1 MNEQKKDI
9 YENVV
14 LGTLNKML
22 KFQRKWRSITML
34 FYVVTT
40 IGTII
45 CSTGATIFGAL
56 ELGPQ
61 AAILAAIATVFVS
74 TEKSFLFR
82 EKWKLHLTIESQL
95 RSIKLDYDTQQCD
108 INEIVD
114 KIQAAMGK
122 YSTELPFAPGE

>member
-1 MNEQKKDI
+1 MNEQAKNLD
-9 YENVV
+9 ENVV
-14 LGTLNKML
+14 INALSRML

-40 IGTII
+40 VGTIL
-45 CSTGATIFGAL
+45 CSTGATILGAL
-56 ELGPQ
+56 DMGQQ
-61 AAILAAIATVFVS
+61 AAILAAVATIFVS

-95 RSIKLDYDTQQCD
+95 RGIKLEYDTQQSD
-108 INEIVD
+108 IKETVE
-114 KIQAAMGK
+114 KLQSAMEK

>member
-1 MNEQKKDI
+1 MNQQIKNID
-9 YENVV
+9 ENVV
-14 LGTLNKML
+14 MNTIQKML
-22 KFQRKWRSITML
+22 RFQRKWRSITML

-40 IGTII
+40 VGTIL

-56 ELGPQ
+56 DLGQQ

-95 RSIKLDYDTQQCD
+95 RSIKLEYDTQQCD

-114 KIQAAMGK
+114 KLQAIMAK
-122 YSTELPFAPGE
+122 YSKELPFAPGE

>member
-1 MNEQKKDI
+1 MNIQNKDI
-9 YENVV
+9 DENVV
-14 LGTLNKML
+14 LTSLTNML
-22 KFQRKWRSITML
+22 RFQRKWRSITML

-40 IGTII
+40 VGTIL

-56 ELGPQ
+56 DLGQQ
-61 AAILAAIATVFVS
+61 AAILAAIATIFVS

-95 RSIKLDYDTQQCD
+95 RSIKLEHDTKQCD
-108 INEIVD
+108 ISETVD
-114 KIQAAMGK
+114 KLQAAMGK

>member
-1 MNEQKKDI
+1 MNIQNKDI
-9 YENVV
+9 DENVV
-14 LGTLNKML
+14 LTTLTNML
-22 KFQRKWRSITML
+22 RFQRKWRSITML

-40 IGTII
+40 VGTIL

-56 ELGPQ
+56 DLGQQ
-61 AAILAAIATVFVS
+61 AAILAAIATIFVS

-95 RSIKLDYDTQQCD
+95 RSIKLEHDTKQCD
-108 INEIVD
+108 ISETVD
-114 KIQAAMGK
+114 KLQAAMGK